1 MKFSVRIMKNEKGD
15 YTAVCSSLPGCVTT
29 GHTREEAREKL
40 DEAIRGYLAA
50 ISNCPVPQ
58 DLQVVEAV

>member
-1 MKFSVRIMKNEKGD
+1 MKLCIRIMKNEKGD

-40 DEAIRGYLAA
+40 DEAIRGYIAA
-50 ISNCPVPQ
+50 ISNCPIPQ
-58 DLQVVEAV
+58 ELEVVETV

>member
-1 MKFSVRIMKNEKGD
+1 MKLCIRIMKNEKGD

-40 DEAIRGYLAA
+40 DDAIRGYIAA
-50 ISNCPVPQ
+50 ISNCAAPQ
-58 DLQVVEAV
+58 ELEVVETV